1 MNQNITNQINNRIEN
16 VKRNVNNLTNNV
28 QNLGGNVNNIS
39 TNVNNLGGNVNNLNS
54 NVNNIQN
61 NVVVAS
67 NTVENVNNEM
77 KKNNNIIKVI
87 NENYPVDKNSE
98 IPLIERWN
106 SPNERAPPQVPNAGL
121 FGGPQAMGEY
131 ASIHVIPTATNMINN
146 NLRSA
151 DPPPGA
157 TEQYPGTNRLGN
169 NYLPMPGVYW
179 YSDTH
184 PVNKGPYSV
193 KVTDQNRQY

>member
-1 MNQNITNQINNRIEN
+1 MNQNNINNQIGNRIEKNANNLANN
-16 VKRNVNNLTNNV
+16 VNGNNNVNVNNNING
-28 QNLGGNVNNIS
+28 NNVNNNI
-39 TNVNNLGGNVNNLNS
+39 NRNNLTGAV
-54 NVNNIQN
+54 I
-61 NVVVAS
+61 AS
-67 NTVENVNNEM
+67 NTVENLNKEL
-77 KKNNNIIKVI
+77 NNNQNIVKVV

-98 IPLIERWN
+98 VPHIERWN
-106 SPNERAPPQVPNAGL
+106 SHDTRGPDQVPNGGL

-151 DPPPGA
+151 NPPPRA

-169 NYLPMPGVYW
+169 NYIAMPGVYW

-184 PVNKGPYSV
+184 PVNKGPYTI
-193 KVTDQNRQY
+193 KVTDPTREY